1 MLQRDVFL
9 EEINFQLKNDKD
21 IYVMSADFGAAALDN
36 IRVEFK
42 DNFIHCGISEQAMF
56 DIATGLALEGKKVI
70 TYAMGPFISLRAIE
84 QIKCGPAMM
93 KLPMTILSVGIGLGY
108 ADAGPTHYAT
118 EDYACLRAIGG
129 TSIYTISDNTIAKK
143 VAERITNDKSVNYVR
158 LDRHP
163 TNDLSDQSND
173 YDINDG
179 FRLIGEKSAQKVAII
194 SHGKILH
201 NCIKTVKNESDKF
214 FLIDLF
220 RSKPISAKFS
230 ECLKD
235 VNKIVVVDEQT
246 QFGNLTTAVQSE
258 LSNKNMFPVVK
269 NLSLPDEY
277 IYKNGGRDYLLELFK
292 LDEEN
297 IQNYCKNF
305 YNLKL

>member
-9 EEINFQLKNDKD
+9 DEINSQLKEDKD

-36 IRVEFK
+36 IRDEFK

-56 DIATGLALEGKKVI
+56 DIGTGLALEGKKVI

-129 TSIYTISDNTIAKK
+129 TSIYTASDNVIAKEI
-143 VAERITNDKSVNYVR
+143 AQNIINDKSVNYVR
-158 LDRHP
+158 LDRHA
-163 TNDLSDQSND
+163 TKDIEISTND
-173 YDINDG
+173 YDFNDG
-179 FRLIGEKSAQKVAII
+179 FRVIGKHSKDKVAII
-194 SHGKILH
+194 SHGRILH
-201 NCIKTVKNESDKF
+201 NCLKTVNEFKDNF
-214 FLIDLF
+214 FLVDLF
-220 RSKPISAKFS
+220 RSKPVSNKLID
-230 ECLKD
+230 LLRD
-235 VNKIVVVDEQT
+235 VKKVIVVDEQT
-246 QFGNLTTAVQSE
+246 QYGNLTTAIQSE
-258 LSNKNMFPVVK
+258 LSKNNIFPKVK

-277 IYKNGGRDYLLELFK
+277 IYKNGGRDFLLKLHK
-292 LDEEN
+292 LDEDSILN
-297 IQNYCKNF
+297 SCKE
-305 YNLKL
+305 LL